1 VTARGFQ
8 VFEQD
13 IDVRTAVPMALAVA
27 LKIAGASETVNVS
40 AHPPELL
47 EAVALHHNPS
57 RTTSD
62 EFSPLTAV
70 HVANAL
76 ECEVSSDTDGLV
88 VPEVDEAYL
97 AGIGCLD
104 RLEVWRAAVAS
115 REFTHAEARVRPPE
129 SVSAKPAPIAPEPV
143 PAPPAMQ
150 SERTT
155 KTEPPAAPESTPVV
169 VNGLSGNAV
178 RALLGQPAIRAEPAP
193 GETWTYRSG
202 KCEVD
207 LFLFPDVT
215 HGGLHV
221 LDYRVNGA
229 GSGQDV
235 QACLRRL
242 RDGRSG

>member
-1 VTARGFQ
+1 
-8 VFEQD
+8 
-13 IDVRTAVPMALAVA
+13 M
-27 LKIAGASETVNVS
+27 
-40 AHPPELL
+40 
-47 EAVALHHNPS
+47 
-57 RTTSD
+57 
-62 EFSPLTAV
+62 
-70 HVANAL
+70 
-76 ECEVSSDTDGLV
+76 V
-88 VPEVDEAYL
+88 VL
-97 AGIGCLD
+97 AGTLVLVGCSSVDKAFHAVVDPLQTTLAGP
-104 RLEVWRAAVAS
+104 RGTTTPRAS
-115 REFTHAEARVRPPE
+115 
-129 SVSAKPAPIAPEPV
+129 PV

-155 KTEPPAAPESTPVV
+155 KTEPPAAPELPPVV
-169 VNGLSGNAV
+169 VNGLSGSAV

-202 KCEVD
+202 NCEVD

-221 LDYRVNGA
+221 LDYRVNSA